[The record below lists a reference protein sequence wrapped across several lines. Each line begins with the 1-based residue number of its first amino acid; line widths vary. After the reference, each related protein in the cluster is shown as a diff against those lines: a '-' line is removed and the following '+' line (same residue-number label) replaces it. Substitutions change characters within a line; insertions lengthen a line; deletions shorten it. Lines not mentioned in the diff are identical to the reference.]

1 VKIFSLKRTLPDG
14 RTAAGPLFYILI
26 SVGIL
31 GLFIYYHY
39 RASGEAKPPPK
50 RVDKAQVD
58 QRAAQV
64 SQGEIKDEEA
74 AKFTLPVGPRQ
85 EGDSMID
92 QFVKL
97 TEYDPEESEEKD
109 KKDSDGTL
117 VLATPTPTPFIAPP
131 QAAPTTLA
139 VEPTMLVQGV
149 KPTPTPTP
157 RPPGEPP
164 GGSRPRPSG
173 FETKKFLPRGAV
185 IPVYV
190 LSMIKTGNMEDMV
203 EMGVAKNVVFN
214 GKVQLPFG
222 TRILGS
228 AAGAGDGDRIAVN
241 VDTILFPNGDELPI
255 SATVKDMDRGPGI
268 RGYYIPQPL
277 WLQMLPYVNNFLA
290 AYLNTLQ
297 KTITTDVTYV
307 TPNGMTVTQQ
317 QQTSDLSDA
326 QTQLLSSASQSL
338 QQATLVTMQELNKLY
353 KPYLVVPPG
362 TPAFVQLRQATDLTR
377 RRVNGSI
384 YSPMP
389 AVQGGPTLPGF
400 ENNPIG
406 PAGLDFSAVNSDN
419 PAVVQGPSGPQLFT
433 DQAPIPPNLD
443 AARVVQPVQPVQPI
457 QPVQSTGPTLK
468 LDRED
473 RLPAP

>member
-1 VKIFSLKRTLPDG
+1 VKIFSWKRTLPDG
-14 RTAAGPLFYILI
+14 RTAAGPLVYILL
-26 SVGIL
+26 SLGIL
-31 GLFIYYHY
+31 GLFIYYNY
-39 RASGEAKPPPK
+39 RASEVAKPPSKSGP
-50 RVDKAQVD
+50 VAQVD
-58 QRAAQV
+58 ERAATV
-64 SQGEIKDEEA
+64 TNANATSTPKPR
-74 AKFTLPVGPRQ
+74 FTLPVGPGR
-85 EGDSMID
+85 DNASMMD
-92 QFVKL
+92 QFEMSRQL
-97 TEYDPEESEEKD
+97 DPETTQDNRNRDEEPE
-109 KKDSDGTL
+109 L
-117 VLATPTPTPFIAPP
+117 VLVTPTPGPTPIISQPVQNVMEIDPGQLVVQGVRPTPTPV
-131 QAAPTTLA
+131 
-139 VEPTMLVQGV
+139 VES
-149 KPTPTPTP
+149 
-157 RPPGEPP
+157 RPPGPSTP
-164 GGSRPRPSG
+164 RPRPSG
-173 FETKKFLPRGAV
+173 FETKNFLPRGAV

-228 AAGAGDGDRIAVN
+228 AAMSGDGDRVAVN

-277 WLQMLPYVNNFLA
+277 WLQLLPYVNNFLA

-307 TPNGMTVTQQ
+307 TPNGMTITQQ
-317 QQTSDLSDA
+317 QQVADMSDA

-338 QQATLVTMQELNKLY
+338 QQATVVTMQELNKLY

-389 AVQGGPTLPGF
+389 PVQGGPTLPGF

-406 PAGLDFSAVNSDN
+406 PSGLDFSTVNSDN
-419 PAVVQGPSGPQLFT
+419 PALQGGPQLPVVT
-433 DQAPIPPNLD
+433 NVPPQLDGVSPVQIP
-443 AARVVQPVQPVQPI
+443 QPVQPNP
-457 QPVQSTGPTLK
+457 PVLRLDAQKSTPH
-468 LDRED
+468 
-473 RLPAP
+473 P